1 MPDYTLNA
9 LIRRLSE
16 TVAWYNLELDVA
28 NPAATCRSQELK
40 ADSSFFVSS
49 ASAPGNDFTTKYK
62 NVVHQNFQI
71 VESIAARRATIL
83 GSRPR
88 QEEQEI
94 RSTAASGRL
103 LLFDPFCSTGDGLSA
118 GDSEGF
124 FDQDDN
130 PPWDTFLQY
139 FIDPRDDKTNG
150 FSRAALCDGVICW
163 IPGPFVKLAD
173 DGIRCNVLGS
183 IKWLSN
189 PGLQLPELLKE
200 LVQFVEG
207 TAASS

>member
-1 MPDYTLNA
+1 MTPDYSLNTLKE
-9 LIRRLSE
+9 RLFE
-16 TVAWYNLELDVA
+16 TVLWCNLKLDIA
-28 NPAATCRSQELK
+28 NPARRSQELK
-40 ADSSFFVSS
+40 PATSFFSTPS
-49 ASAPGNDFTTKYK
+49 QASGDAFVAWYQNEVY
-62 NVVHQNFQI
+62 QNFEI
-71 VESIAARRATIL
+71 VESIAERRAAML
-83 GSRPR
+83 GTRLDQSQPEISSVIPR
-88 QEEQEI
+88 
-94 RSTAASGRL
+94 GKL
-103 LLFDPFCSTGDGLSA
+103 LLFDPFCATGEGLPA
-118 GDSEGF
+118 GDSEGL
-124 FDQDDN
+124 FDQDDS
-130 PPWDTFLQY
+130 PPWDMFLQY

-183 IKWLSN
+183 IKWLSD